1 MADNSGEQSAKE
13 PIVNIVGDKV
23 ALGPLH
29 DDLLPLFVE
38 WDNDF
43 ATADLQGGDMRPRSR
58 HAVAAFWEPL
68 IQGGREDRVDF
79 AIYERATLRPIGHA
93 NLRDLDGVRRTAE
106 FGITIGVRDLW
117 GKGYGTEATILALD
131 YGFTVLSLHNVMLDT
146 WSYNERAIRVY
157 AKVGFREIGR
167 RREAQRI
174 GAAVHDVVFMDC
186 LATEFRNPLGSVN
199 HHHEPI
205 TNAATPSL
213 LAGDRSNPPLLT
225 D

>member
-1 MADNSGEQSAKE
+1 MAVNGDEQPAGEE
-13 PIVNIVGDKV
+13 PIINIVGDKV

-29 DDLLPLFVE
+29 DDLLPLLVK

-43 ATADLQGGDMRPRSR
+43 SMTDLGGGDMRPRSR
-58 HAVAAFWEPL
+58 HAVTAFWEPL

-79 AIYERATLRPIGHA
+79 AIYERATLRPIGHT

-131 YGFTVLSLHNVMLDT
+131 FGFSVLGLHNVMLDT
-146 WSYNERAIRVY
+146 LSYNERAIRAY
-157 AKVGFREIGR
+157 TKAGFREIGR

-174 GAAVHDVVFMDC
+174 GATVHDVVFMDC
-186 LATEFRNPLGSVN
+186 LATEFQNPLGSVI
-199 HHHEPI
+199 HHH
-205 TNAATPSL
+205 
-213 LAGDRSNPPLLT
+213 
-225 D
+225 

>member
-1 MADNSGEQSAKE
+1 MADNTEEQPAREE

-29 DDLLPLFVE
+29 DDLLPLLIR

-68 IQGGREDRVDF
+68 IHGGREDRVDF
-79 AIYERATLRPIGHA
+79 VIYERATLRPIGHA

-106 FGITIGVRDLW
+106 FGITIGERALW

-131 YGFTVLSLHNVMLDT
+131 FGFTILGLHNVMLDT
-146 WSYNERAIRVY
+146 WSYNERAIRAY
-157 AKVGFREIGR
+157 TKAGFREIGR

-186 LATEFRNPLGSVN
+186 LATEFRNPLGSVIP
-199 HHHEPI
+199 HHEPLA
-205 TNAATPSL
+205 TAAAAAPQPAT
-213 LAGDRSNPPLLT
+213 G
-225 D
+225 